1 MCISSLTQ
9 TTRFLFA
16 DLEKG
21 IGKVKVKVRFE
32 PSLKVS
38 VPSDGEK
45 KERNH
50 ERLINFLE

>member
-21 IGKVKVKVRFE
+21 IGKVKVRFE